1 MFTTFIYALLSINN
15 LNNILP
21 PINNIYYTS
30 INIPLAGKQNIIY
43 ERREKFISELKL
55 SGKVNVNGF
64 IYFNKN
70 NPYEY
75 ILDHNLMNIIKK
87 YKCILY
93 EPFYDKKKDIISLK
107 IKLNLIRYTKNLTLH
122 NLNCIK

>member
-1 MFTTFIYALLSINN
+1 MFLTITYALLSINN

-43 ERREKFISELKL
+43 ERREKLISELKL
-55 SGKVNVNGF
+55 SGKVNVVGN
-64 IYFNKN
+64 IYFNEN

-75 ILDHNLMNIIKK
+75 TLDDNLNHIIKK
-87 YKCILY
+87 YKCSLY
-93 EPFYDKKKDIISLK
+93 DPFYDKKKDIISLK
-107 IKLNLIRYTKNLTLH
+107 IRLNLLRYTKMLTLH
-122 NLNCIK
+122 NFNCIK